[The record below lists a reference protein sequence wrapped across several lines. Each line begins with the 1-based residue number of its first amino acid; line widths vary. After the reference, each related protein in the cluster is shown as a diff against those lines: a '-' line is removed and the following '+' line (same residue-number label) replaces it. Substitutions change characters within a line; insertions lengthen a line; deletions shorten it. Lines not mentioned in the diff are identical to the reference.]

1 MPFLPRVA
9 RASRSVHSRYAG
21 HPLRVAVATVQGL
34 LALHVFW
41 KFGYSVE
48 PTLGASMLPTIEV
61 MGDHV
66 LISKQ
71 YRRGRNIQVGD
82 IIGFNSV
89 YEPGETVIKR
99 VLGMPG
105 DYVLRDTPGTSS
117 TAMIQVRL
125 LPFLA
130 GVMLI

>member
-1 MPFLPRVA
+1 M
-9 RASRSVHSRYAG
+9 
-21 HPLRVAVATVQGL
+21 ATAAVQGL

-41 KFGYSVE
+41 KFGYSIE

-66 LISKQ
+66 LISKK
-71 YRRGRNIQVGD
+71 YRRGRGVQVGD
-82 IIGFNSV
+82 VVGFNSV

-105 DYVLRDTPGTSS
+105 DYVLRDTPESPS
-117 TAMIQVRL
+117 AAMIQVSL
-125 LPFLA
+125 F
-130 GVMLI
+130 

>member
-1 MPFLPRVA
+1 MPLFPRMS
-9 RASRSVHSRYAG
+9 RASRWIHSRYAG
-21 HPLRVAVATVQGL
+21 HPLRVATAALQGL

-66 LISKQ
+66 LISKK
-71 YRRGRNIQVGD
+71 YRRGRGIQVGD

-89 YEPGETVIKR
+89 YEPGESVIKR

-105 DYVLRDTPGTSS
+105 DYVLRDSPDAS
-117 TAMIQVRL
+117 TKAMIQVKL
-125 LPFLA
+125 LKFWL
-130 GVMLI
+130 VMC